1 MFAAL
6 LSLGG
11 RDVTP
16 AESVNTMIG
25 TKYNGFKSG
34 YCVPGATV
42 PYGMVQ
48 FSTPIAHKEIGFSVN
63 QVNAGCPH
71 MGNFPILPIKGEIR
85 HSPGYMT
92 EGKVRV
98 TDENG
103 HAGYYQARVQND
115 IEAEFTATE
124 RTGFARFSFPQSEE
138 MESVII
144 GAGIAASRIR
154 EAAVV
159 ITGPGSCEGY
169 ADGGDF
175 CGIKTPYKIYFA
187 AEFDSDAVQYG
198 VWKNDKLNPGATFA
212 EGECSGVYFTFRNT
226 GRKLAYKFAIS
237 YVSVENAKENLRT
250 ENQGWD
256 FASVRNAAEKAW
268 NDRLSLIEVE
278 GTDETR
284 KVQFY
289 THLYHAFMHPNLFSD
304 VNGEYM
310 GADGKI
316 HSSSRAVYTNFS
328 NWDTYRTQ
336 IQLISMLDPET
347 ASDVVVSHQLF
358 SEQAGGAFPRWVMA
372 GVETGIMQGDPT
384 ALIIA
389 NAWAF
394 GARNYVPEPLFK
406 LMRRSAEIYGLKC
419 QGVEVRPHLKDYL
432 EKGYTFASL
441 QLEYTS
447 ADFAIS
453 RFAID
458 ACNDAFA
465 QWNYESRARSWK
477 NLYNPETGW
486 LQCRDT
492 CGNWRPFTYNW
503 EDYDEASYKTYF
515 WMVPYNIRGLVDIM
529 GGDNLA
535 EARLD
540 ELFRALDASPFED
553 WHAGGNEPGFQIP
566 WTYNWIGKPYKASQ
580 VINRMLNELYYIA
593 EDSLPGNDDLG
604 TMGAWY
610 VFACMGMYPMIPGVG
625 GFALNTPVFEKIIM
639 HLPGGDVTISGGSEI
654 KIYTKSLTLDGKPV
668 NRAWLDF
675 KDIADGA
682 ELTYKTSANPDTRW
696 ASTEFP
702 PSFE

>member
-1 MFAAL
+1 MTVGIIMLAVA

-11 RDVTP
+11 RDMTP
-16 AESVNTMIG
+16 AECVNTTIG

-71 MGNFPILPIKGEIR
+71 MGNFPTLPVKGGIR

-92 EGKVRV
+92 EGRVRV
-98 TDENG
+98 TDERG
-103 HAGYYQARVQND
+103 HAGYYQARVQAD
-115 IEAEFTATE
+115 IKAEFTATE
-124 RTGFARFSFPQSEE
+124 RTGFARYSFPQSGEE
-138 MESVII
+138 ASVII
-144 GAGIAASRIR
+144 GAGLAASRIR
-154 EAAVV
+154 EAALV

-175 CGIKTPYKIYFA
+175 CGIRTPYKIYFA
-187 AEFDSDAVQYG
+187 AEFDAEAVKYG
-198 VWKNDKLNPGATFA
+198 VWKNDRLSPGATFA
-212 EGECSGVYFTFRNT
+212 EGECSGVYFTFKNT
-226 GRKLAYKFAIS
+226 GRKIGYKFAIS
-237 YVSVENAKENLRT
+237 YVSVENARANLKAENP
-250 ENQGWD
+250 GWD
-256 FASVRNAAEKAW
+256 FDSVRTAAEQAW
-268 NDRLSLIEVE
+268 NKRLSLIEVE
-278 GTDETR
+278 GTDYDRT
-284 KVQFY
+284 VQFY

-316 HSSSRAVYTNFS
+316 HVSSRPVYTNFS

-372 GVETGIMQGDPT
+372 GMETGIMQGDPT

-394 GARNYVPEPLFK
+394 GARNYVPDPLFK
-406 LMRRSAEIYGLKC
+406 LMRRSAETYGLKC

-453 RFAID
+453 RCAID

-465 QWNYESRARSWK
+465 QLNDESRARIWK
-477 NLYNPETGW
+477 NLYNPETRSVH
-486 LQCRDT
+486 CRD
-492 CGNWRPFTYNW
+492 P
-503 EDYDEASYKTYF
+503 
-515 WMVPYNIRGLVDIM
+515 
-529 GGDNLA
+529 
-535 EARLD
+535 
-540 ELFRALDASPFED
+540 
-553 WHAGGNEPGFQIP
+553 
-566 WTYNWIGKPYKASQ
+566 
-580 VINRMLNELYYIA
+580 
-593 EDSLPGNDDLG
+593 
-604 TMGAWY
+604 
-610 VFACMGMYPMIPGVG
+610 
-625 GFALNTPVFEKIIM
+625 
-639 HLPGGDVTISGGSEI
+639 
-654 KIYTKSLTLDGKPV
+654 
-668 NRAWLDF
+668 
-675 KDIADGA
+675 
-682 ELTYKTSANPDTRW
+682 
-696 ASTEFP
+696 
-702 PSFE
+702 